1 MINNTLYLYYKKMY
15 IQNCVTLKLEKRNF
29 SNFKLRIININVYI
43 KIQFKLYICII
54 YFIGI

>member
-1 MINNTLYLYYKKMY
+1 MY